1 VPVTEVPLQQD
12 AGAVVLGISSDSPDV
27 NAGFAKEQRLPFPLL
42 TDQVCGHTLEFNH
55 YHACAVTHQ
64 SAFALRGSDVVL
76 PRMQG
81 EFLRKSFGIKADLFG
96 ALPGRQTFVIDKS
109 GVCRLSFNN
118 QFQPEK
124 HIQEALD
131 VIKTL

>member
-1 VPVTEVPLQQD
+1 
-12 AGAVVLGISSDSPDV
+12 
-27 NAGFAKEQRLPFPLL
+27 
-42 TDQVCGHTLEFNH
+42 
-55 YHACAVTHQ
+55 
-64 SAFALRGSDVVL
+64 
-76 PRMQG
+76 
-81 EFLRKSFGIKADLFG
+81 
-96 ALPGRQTFVIDKS
+96 LPGRQTFVIDKS

>member
-1 VPVTEVPLQQD
+1 MIIGPLPLSVARVPSHGVDEN
-12 AGAVVLGISSDSPDV
+12 VL
-27 NAGFAKEQRLPFPLL
+27 
-42 TDQVCGHTLEFNH
+42 
-55 YHACAVTHQ
+55 
-64 SAFALRGSDVVL
+64 L

-81 EFLRKSFGIKADLFG
+81 EFLRKNFGIKADLFG